1 MRDDWK
7 QTGKEWSVKSKY
19 NSFNSYKGLM
29 YIDSHYKPI
38 AKWWKG
44 EPGAK
49 LPAPVEL
56 SLDPGHLCNFKCG
69 HCNAQRYLAIHPD
82 QVPEDKKLM
91 TKEHLKRLIDFCAD
105 WGVKAVCIGGG
116 GEPLM
121 NKNIWDMPSYIVSK
135 GMKCS
140 FATNGSL
147 INEQI
152 ANEMMNCRWVGVS
165 VDAGS
170 SEVFNK
176 VHGFEDGK
184 LKKIENMKEIF
195 EKTYGKN
202 EESEEIFRNI
212 SEIILKESK
221 EKEENNLFDKVIDN
235 LRLLVR
241 KKKETGSQIDISYKF
256 LISPLNWQDLFKA
269 CKLAKEIGV
278 RDFHARPADLER
290 KDFDSA
296 MELNYNLEEI
306 HSLFEKCH
314 ELEDDNFRVFT
325 VMHKYNPEFRIMHT
339 FCNCVSSPLMLQACS
354 DGNVYVCADHRIEP
368 RFKLTSHYPN
378 PEEILKV
385 WGSEKH
391 REILKSV
398 RVNEEC
404 GRCTYGEYAKQI
416 EEVAMGINEEDP
428 MCIDFP

>member
-7 QTGKEWSVKSKY
+7 QTGKEWSTKGKY
-19 NSFNSYKGLM
+19 NSFNSFKGLT

-44 EPGAK
+44 ESGAR
-49 LPAPVEL
+49 LPAPVEF

-91 TKEHLKRLIDFCAD
+91 TREHLKKLIDFCAD
-105 WGVKAVCIGGG
+105 WGIKAVCIGGG

-135 GMKCS
+135 GMECS

-147 INEQI
+147 INEEI
-152 ANEMMNCRWVGVS
+152 ANQMMNCRWVGVS

-170 SEVFNK
+170 KEVFNK
-176 VHGFEDGK
+176 VHGFENDK
-184 LKKIENMKEIF
+184 LKKIENIKEIF
-195 EKTYGKN
+195 EKTHN
-202 EESEEIFRNI
+202 DDEESKKIF
-212 SEIILKESK
+212 SEIIERIKE
-221 EKEENNLFDKVIDN
+221 ENGENNLFDKVIDN
-235 LRLLVR
+235 LKLLVR
-241 KKKETGSQIDISYKF
+241 KKKETGSKIDISYKF
-256 LISPLNWQDLFKA
+256 LISPLNWQDLYKA
-269 CKLAKEIGV
+269 CQLAKEIGV

-290 KDFDSA
+290 KDFNNA

-306 HSLFEKCH
+306 HKLFEQCH
-314 ELEDDNFRVFT
+314 ELEDENFRVFT
-325 VMHKYNPEFRIMHT
+325 VMHKYNPDFRIMHT
-339 FCNCVSSPLMLQACS
+339 FCRCISSPLMLQACS

-368 RFKLTSHYPN
+368 RFKLTSHFPN

-385 WGSEKH
+385 WGTDKH
-391 REILKSV
+391 REILKSI

-404 GRCTYGEYAKQI
+404 GRCTYGEYARQI
-416 EEVAMGINEEDP
+416 EELTLGVNENDP
-428 MCIDFP
+428 MCVNFP